1 MFPPLGKMEAM
12 LEEKFLWFLSI
23 SKFKRMERVGE
34 DMEDIGMFLSC
45 SYGRQREPGTK
56 QWALGQGDLG
66 R

>member
-23 SKFKRMERVGE
+23 SKFKYVSKV
-34 DMEDIGMFLSC
+34 IV
-45 SYGRQREPGTK
+45 
-56 QWALGQGDLG
+56 LGNMLVL